1 MGTDVFQRRAAECR
15 RLAAAARNASD
26 KKFWLGLMER
36 WQTLESQARPEQRKP
51 EQRTLELPPE
61 RRALAPSPY
70 VR

>member
-36 WQTLESQARPEQRKP
+36 WQTLESQARPEQR
-51 EQRTLELPPE
+51 TLELPPE